1 MTFLEFMLTQR
12 KRGDSIGDLAGDMS
26 LDAKLFPSENLA
38 SYDINQWRKRL
49 NFKAW
54 NNPPVLEAFETA
66 VKEFESVQVGDCL
79 VWFFEHH
86 PYKAKRR
93 NQNERY

>member
-1 MTFLEFMLTQR
+1 MTFLEFMQQQI
-12 KRGDSIGDLAGDMS
+12 KRDDPVGDLAGDMS

-49 NFKAW
+49 DFKAW

-66 VKEFESVQVGDCL
+66 VKEFE
-79 VWFFEHH
+79 
-86 PYKAKRR
+86 AI
-93 NQNERY
+93 